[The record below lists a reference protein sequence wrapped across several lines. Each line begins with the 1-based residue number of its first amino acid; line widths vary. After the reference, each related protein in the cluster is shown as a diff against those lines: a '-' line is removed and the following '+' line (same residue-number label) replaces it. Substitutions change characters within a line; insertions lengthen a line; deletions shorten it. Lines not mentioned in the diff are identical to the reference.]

1 MPPVV
6 LLAEHEPEV
15 AELARRY
22 LARADLTV
30 TVATNAEDTIAALGE
45 HSAAA
50 AVLDLTMPG
59 LDARRIRRLLRPRAP
74 HRPPAAAAQPR
85 TRRDTAPGV
94 SPTAPVYLLGSGMR
108 PRDVR
113 VSADVCLYRPFSP
126 RLLVARVLAAVA
138 PASRGTPF
146 ARGSPFAHGSPIAH
160 GTPFALGTPI
170 ADGTPFAH
178 GTPSADGTPFAARH
192 PVCRRHPTGSGHTI
206 HSCGSIGPFR
216 PGGPHQPFGPRR
228 PGATHRHFT
237 STSHFSCLVRADPG
251 RSAYSGGI
259 RPAVRPRRPGRP
271 RADPGPA
278 AGGAELPGP
287 GQLGPGGGRAHRPAP
302 REAACARR
310 HPYGARRRLHR
321 RRAAGWPPGIAP
333 AG

>member
-22 LARADLTV
+22 LARAGLTV

-59 LDARRIRRLLRPRAP
+59 LDGRRIRRLLRPRAP
-74 HRPPAAAAQPR
+74 HRPPAAAAQPG

-126 RLLVARVLAAVA
+126 RLLVARVVAAVP
-138 PASRGTPF
+138 PASRATPF
-146 ARGSPFAHGSPIAH
+146 AQDAP
-160 GTPFALGTPI
+160 
-170 ADGTPFAH
+170 
-178 GTPSADGTPFAARH
+178 AARGALFTH
-192 PVCRRHPTGSGHTI
+192 AARLAPSTPEDHASPLA
-206 HSCGSIGPFR
+206 
-216 PGGPHQPFGPRR
+216 PGGPVLRTGTSRAP
-228 PGATHRHFT
+228 AT
-237 STSHFSCLVRADPG
+237 SPPL
-251 RSAYSGGI
+251 SALT
-259 RPAVRPRRPGRP
+259 PAVPLTPAESALLSALVARAGRVLTRDQLRAVLSSPGRP
-271 RADPGPA
+271 SSARAVDVHIA
-278 AGGAELPGP
+278 
-287 GQLGPGGGRAHRPAP
+287 QLRAKLPAP
-302 REAACARR
+302 
-310 HPYGARRRLHR
+310 GAIRTVRGVGYIVDGPRDGR
-321 RRAAGWPPGIAP
+321 PGSPRPGNMRDAP
-333 AG
+333 R

>member
-22 LARADLTV
+22 LARAGLTV

-74 HRPPAAAAQPR
+74 HRPPAAPAQPW
-85 TRRDTAPGV
+85 TRRDTGPGV

-126 RLLVARVLAAVA
+126 RLLVARVVTAVPPASGALFTHAARPAPSAPEDHTNPLAPSGPVLRTGTSPA
-138 PASRGTPF
+138 PAT
-146 ARGSPFAHGSPIAH
+146 SPPWS
-160 GTPFALGTPI
+160 ALT
-170 ADGTPFAH
+170 
-178 GTPSADGTPFAARH
+178 
-192 PVCRRHPTGSGHTI
+192 
-206 HSCGSIGPFR
+206 
-216 PGGPHQPFGPRR
+216 
-228 PGATHRHFT
+228 
-237 STSHFSCLVRADPG
+237 
-251 RSAYSGGI
+251 
-259 RPAVRPRRPGRP
+259 PAVPLTPAESALLSVLVARAGRVLTRDQLRAVLSSPGRP
-271 RADPGPA
+271 SSARAVDVHIA
-278 AGGAELPGP
+278 
-287 GQLGPGGGRAHRPAP
+287 QLRAKLPAP
-302 REAACARR
+302 
-310 HPYGARRRLHR
+310 GAIRTVRGVGYIVEGPRDGR
-321 RRAAGWPPGIAP
+321 PGSPRPGNMRDASR
-333 AG
+333 

>member
-138 PASRGTPF
+138 PASR
-146 ARGSPFAHGSPIAH
+146 A
-160 GTPFALGTPI
+160 
-170 ADGTPFAH
+170 TPFAH
-178 GTPSADGTPFAARH
+178 GTRSPTA
-192 PVCRRHPTGSGHTI
+192 PVC
-206 HSCGSIGPFR
+206 
-216 PGGPHQPFGPRR
+216 PRR
-228 PGATHRHFT
+228 PIALGTLFTRAASGSRPLPPQRTT
-237 STSHFSCLVRADPG
+237 STLWP
-251 RSAYSGGI
+251 
-259 RPAVRPRRPGRP
+259 PAPRRFAITSPAPP
-271 RADPGPA
+271 RQALHQHQPLL
-278 AGGAELPGP
+278 LPGP
-287 GQLGPGGGRAHRPAP
+287 R
-302 REAACARR
+302 
-310 HPYGARRRLHR
+310 
-321 RRAAGWPPGIAP
+321 
-333 AG
+333 

>member
-22 LARADLTV
+22 LARAGLTV

-74 HRPPAAAAQPR
+74 HRPPATAAQPG
-85 TRRDTAPGV
+85 TRRGTAPGV

-113 VSADVCLYRPFSP
+113 VSADICLYRPFSP
-126 RLLVARVLAAVA
+126 PLRVARVLAAVTL
-138 PASRGTPF
+138 ASR
-146 ARGSPFAHGSPIAH
+146 A
-160 GTPFALGTPI
+160 
-170 ADGTPFAH
+170 
-178 GTPSADGTPFAARH
+178 TPSAQGGPPAQDGPSVQNAAFIRDAPSAPGTLFTHAAPLAPYAPGDHHINPLAPSGPVLHTGTSPTPATSSAWSALTPAVPLTPAESALLSALVARAGRVLTRDQLRAVLSS
-192 PVCRRHPTGSGHTI
+192 PRRASSVRAVDVHIAQLRAKLPAPGVIRTVRGVGYI
-206 HSCGSIGPFR
+206 VDGPRDGR
-216 PGGPHQPFGPRR
+216 PG
-228 PGATHRHFT
+228 
-237 STSHFSCLVRADPG
+237 S
-251 RSAYSGGI
+251 
-259 RPAVRPRRPGRP
+259 
-271 RADPGPA
+271 
-278 AGGAELPGP
+278 
-287 GQLGPGGGRAHRPAP
+287 
-302 REAACARR
+302 
-310 HPYGARRRLHR
+310 
-321 RRAAGWPPGIAP
+321 P

>member
-22 LARADLTV
+22 LARAGLTV
-30 TVATNAEDTIAALGE
+30 TVATNAEDTIAALGQ

-74 HRPPAAAAQPR
+74 HRPPAAAAQPW

-126 RLLVARVLAAVA
+126 RLLVARVVAAV
-138 PASRGTPF
+138 PLASRATPF
-146 ARGSPFAHGSPIAH
+146 VQDAPSAQGTLFTHAAALAPSTPEDQTNPLAPGVPVLHTGTSPIPA
-160 GTPFALGTPI
+160 TSPPWSALT
-170 ADGTPFAH
+170 
-178 GTPSADGTPFAARH
+178 
-192 PVCRRHPTGSGHTI
+192 
-206 HSCGSIGPFR
+206 
-216 PGGPHQPFGPRR
+216 
-228 PGATHRHFT
+228 
-237 STSHFSCLVRADPG
+237 
-251 RSAYSGGI
+251 
-259 RPAVRPRRPGRP
+259 PAVPLTPAESALLSALVARAGRVLTRDQLRAVLSSPGRP
-271 RADPGPA
+271 SSARAVDVHIA
-278 AGGAELPGP
+278 
-287 GQLGPGGGRAHRPAP
+287 QLRAKLPAP
-302 REAACARR
+302 GAIRTVRGVGYIVDGPR
-310 HPYGARRRLHR
+310 DGHPGSPR
-321 RRAAGWPPGIAP
+321 PGNMRDASR
-333 AG
+333 